1 MKYSNKLMII
11 TVLSALLVA
20 PLSQAAQ
27 AGDYDRYYRDSSS
40 PEIFGA
46 IVGAAV
52 GSQFGHGKGRG
63 WTTAAGALLGWSI
76 GHDMTYVNHGYE
88 NGYTDEPMDGYIDQS
103 MDDYI
108 DESMDDYYDDQADN
122 YIYELEDSYM

>member
-27 AGDYDRYYRDSSS
+27 TIGSGDYDSYYRGSSS

-46 IVGAAV
+46 IMGAAV

-76 GHDMTYVNHGYE
+76 GHDMAYGNHVYE
-88 NGYTDEPMDGYIDQS
+88 NGYIDEPMDG
-103 MDDYI
+103 YI
-108 DESMDDYYDDQADN
+108 DESMDDYYDEQVDN